1 MTAQHSKTHVA
12 QGKDHLEYD
21 HAEFAKLNR
30 VQHSSAKVSLGWTAQ
45 LGKCSAQHRFIELT
59 TAQLTELSTAQ
70 LTQLSIVR
78 KLTLGGFMT
87 IAVQIWPFTLE
98 QRLMDATL
106 YMAALTSAG
115 MLMISM

>member
-1 MTAQHSKTHVA
+1 MHSTA
-12 QGKDHLEYD
+12 
-21 HAEFAKLNR
+21 
-30 VQHSSAKVSLGWTAQ
+30 
-45 LGKCSAQHRFIELT
+45 
-59 TAQLTELSTAQ
+59 STAQ
-70 LTQLSIVR
+70 LHRAQHSIAR